1 VASVRWVAYHLLYHW
16 TGGWELIARKNK
28 WKRCTPATKERAQCT
43 VPHTESTPGRPGIQ
57 SVIAAISR
65 TRPTPHRSDS
75 TGLRGTPRHK
85 RNRRESYCCEG
96 GPCIAKPISHCHRQ
110 TDVPQIPATVRRI
123 TFLSINTA
131 ALMVG
136 RSVQILRGLFP
147 SRPRQDT
154 ATESWKP
161 L

>member
-1 VASVRWVAYHLLYHW
+1 VGAS
-16 TGGWELIARKNK
+16 RKEK
-28 WKRCTPATKERAQCT
+28 QM
-43 VPHTESTPGRPGIQ
+43 ESAHPCYQGKCPMY
-57 SVIAAISR
+57 R
-65 TRPTPHRSDS
+65 TAHRVDTWPSWDPVSYYRYLANATPHRTDS

-110 TDVPQIPATVRRI
+110 TGVPQIPATIRRI